1 MISEAITLRPAE
13 AKVASEAS
21 IPPRVL
27 AEVATSDA
35 LVQVL
40 EWEWPAVFDATSV
53 ERSLMLEMS
62 LPPLAGLAEA
72 SFPTIAPGIVCQFG
86 QIFVRYPGIA
96 IRTHAEGGLIRILRC
111 TFSAKRQEALLAGR
125 HSPSLALMQTLVNL
139 KSEALRSQMRLL
151 RRELEEPGAASA
163 EAATALTRLLGIEL
177 ERLLDQD
184 FSPSPGGRLA
194 PWQFRRI
201 RERIESAG
209 ERPGVP
215 ELAQLCGISV
225 RHLHRQFLNLTGVT
239 ISDYVEGQIVIR
251 AKALLTGTP
260 LAVRQIAQE
269 TGFEHANSFSR
280 AFRRRTGMT
289 PLQYRQQVTERTE
302 SAKNAIYAAQDRV
315 ITALPEEIR
324 LVNAVL
330 RKTMG

>member
-1 MISEAITLRPAE
+1 MISETIAYRAPE

-27 AEVATSDA
+27 AEIATPDA

-40 EWEWPAVFDATSV
+40 EWDWPAVFETTSV

-62 LPPLAGLAEA
+62 LPPLAGHAEA
-72 SFPTIAPGIVCQFG
+72 SFPTIAPGIICPFG

-96 IRTHAEGGLIRILRC
+96 IRTHAEGGVLRILRC
-111 TFSAKRQEALLAGR
+111 TFSAERQESILAGR
-125 HSPSLALMQTLVNL
+125 HSPSLALMQTLMNL

-151 RRELEEPGAASA
+151 RRELENPGAGTG
-163 EAATALTRLLGIEL
+163 EAAAALTRLLSIEL

-184 FSPSPGGRLA
+184 LVPSPGGRLA

-201 RERIESAG
+201 RERLEVPG

-239 ISDYVEGQIVIR
+239 ISDYVEGQIVSK
-251 AKALLTGTP
+251 AKAMLTTTP
-260 LAVRQIAQE
+260 LPVRLIARDA
-269 TGFEHANSFSR
+269 GFDHPNSFSR

-289 PLQYRQQVTERTE
+289 PLQYRQQKASR
-302 SAKNAIYAAQDRV
+302 SAPTAAS
-315 ITALPEEIR
+315 
-324 LVNAVL
+324 
-330 RKTMG
+330 K

>member
-1 MISEAITLRPAE
+1 MISEAIRPARPAE
-13 AKVASEAS
+13 TKVASEAS

-27 AEVATSDA
+27 AQIETPDA

-40 EWEWPAVFDATSV
+40 EWIWPPVFETTSV

-62 LPPLAGLAEA
+62 LPPLAGIAEA

-86 QIFVRYPGIA
+86 QVFVRYPGIA
-96 IRTHAEGGLIRILRC
+96 IRTHAEGGQLRILRC
-111 TFSAKRQEALLAGR
+111 TFNAERQEAILAGR
-125 HSPSLALMQTLVNL
+125 HSPSLALMQTLMNL

-151 RRELEEPGAASA
+151 RRELENPGAGSG
-163 EAATALTRLLGIEL
+163 EAAAALTRLLSIEL

-184 FSPSPGGRLA
+184 LVPSPGGRLA

-201 RERIESAG
+201 RERLELSG
-209 ERPGVP
+209 ERPSVP

-239 ISDYVEGQIVIR
+239 ISDYVEGQIVSR
-251 AKALLTGTP
+251 AKALLVSTP
-260 LAVRQIAQE
+260 LPVRQIARD
-269 TGFEHANSFSR
+269 TGFDHPNSFSR

-289 PLQYRQQVTERTE
+289 PLQYRQQKAS
-302 SAKNAIYAAQDRV
+302 SAAAV
-315 ITALPEEIR
+315 A
-324 LVNAVL
+324 AS
-330 RKTMG
+330 K